1 MRAKED
7 SKYSKMK
14 EQEEYRR
21 LFEENTQREISNEL
35 AYKKKFSDFDNKLEV
50 KKRQFFDIVNDN
62 NYKREME
69 AKKIGSYDKYSFYDY
84 YDQREKDKSKKAGEL
99 KDNSYKD
106 MKNTID
112 RNYRSINE
120 MNKMKRVQAE
130 QSAQELQQYLDDEK
144 QRRINERIM
153 QQQYRGVLETQV
165 KIKNQPELNETIE
178 ATSEAGKTAAIY
190 MIPGINSV
198 SQYSK
203 KKPQASNNKL
213 GVLIPNYNENPSMG
227 TSLDQVNRTIVHS
240 TPRNDSTSYNTIS
253 TSPKELAPG
262 TQDKSRGS
270 VLTSSGKYSI
280 LGNGIDL
287 HYDPITN
294 PIPTINK
301 NPYNLQNVGVSGNRS
316 VTENLYKRAQGVGY
330 NNDIKR
336 SFNL

>member
-21 LFEENTQREISNEL
+21 LFEQNAQREISNEL
-35 AYKKKFSDFDNKLEV
+35 IYKKKFSDFDNKLEA
-50 KKRQFFDIVNDN
+50 KKRQYFDIVNEN
-62 NYKREME
+62 NSKREME

-84 YDQREKDKSKKAGEL
+84 YDHREKEKSKKAGAL
-99 KDNSYKD
+99 KDSSYKD

-130 QSAQELQQYLDDEK
+130 QSAQELQQFLDDEK
-144 QRRINERIM
+144 QRRINERMM

-165 KIKNQPELNETIE
+165 KIKSHPELNETAE
-178 ATSEAGKTAAIY
+178 VTSESGKNAVF

-203 KKPQASNNKL
+203 KISNNKL
-213 GVLIPNYNENPSMG
+213 GTLIPNYNESPGMS
-227 TSLDQVNRTIVHS
+227 TSLDQVSRTIVHS
-240 TPRNDSTSYNTIS
+240 TPKNDSVGNNLATST
-253 TSPKELAPG
+253 PKGLVPG

-270 VLTSSGKYSI
+270 ILTSSGKYSI

-294 PIPTINK
+294 PLPKINK
-301 NPYNLQNVGVSGNRS
+301 NPYNLQNVGLKSNRS
-316 VTENLYKRAQGVGY
+316 VTENLYKRAQGIGY
-330 NNDIKR
+330 GNEVKR
-336 SFNL
+336 TFDL